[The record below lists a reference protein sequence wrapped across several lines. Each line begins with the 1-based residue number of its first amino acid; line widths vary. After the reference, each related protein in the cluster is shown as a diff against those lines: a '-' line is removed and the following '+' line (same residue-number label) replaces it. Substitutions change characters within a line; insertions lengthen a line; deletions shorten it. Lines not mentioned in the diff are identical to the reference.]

1 METIEI
7 EKEIIEINNHMDW
20 LKETFGTPNVDGSYR
35 DEYKREI
42 EYWRNEIK
50 QLKETIKN

>member
-1 METIEI
+1 MSKTVEQ
-7 EKEIIEINNHMDW
+7 EIIEINNHMDW
-20 LKETFGTPNVDGSYR
+20 LKETFGTPNIDGSYR

-50 QLKETIKN
+50 KLKETIKN